1 MPDVAS
7 YDVFTP
13 ERVSEKMVSYFKT
26 KVRALLEPSVGTGNL
41 LLAMDGKYES
51 ADVYDIN
58 AEYLASLDGRSNV
71 RKHHSNFITSEIG
84 GGGLYDGIILNPP
97 YHRFQDME
105 ETMRK
110 SIKDLSPMLASG
122 NMDLY
127 VAFLYK
133 CIQLLSADGTLV
145 AIVPSSWLYNA
156 SCRLF
161 RDYLHVNRLIR
172 EIHDYGSEK
181 VFSGVSV
188 YCCILVVDRF
198 EKTHYNHN
206 SEEISYDTPPE
217 TSQPALGALASIR
230 NGVATL
236 CDKIFIHDAPPF
248 EEPCWKPI
256 FKVSKNVVRYIMYP
270 YNADMQI
277 VPEEEFRTTNPRT
290 YAYLC
295 ENRRLLDQRDKG
307 KKVYQAWYAW
317 GRRQGLSVPECDE
330 CVYMSTMVSP
340 ECPTTVKQAM
350 LFYSGIQITPNEN
363 TSGAAVQE
371 CIYRSRDEIARKSSK
386 RGSGWL
392 NISTRVL
399 SSLPMAVPDP
409 A

>member
-1 MPDVAS
+1 MPDTAS

-13 ERVSEKMVSYFKT
+13 EHVSKKMVSYFTK
-26 KVRALLEPSVGTGNL
+26 KVRTLLEPSVGTGNL
-41 LLAMDGKYES
+41 LLAMEGKYES

-58 AEYLASLDGRSNV
+58 PEYLGSLGDPSNI
-71 RKHHSNFITSEIG
+71 RKHLLNFITCEIEG
-84 GGGLYDGIILNPP
+84 VYDGIILNPP
-97 YHRFQDME
+97 YHRFQDMD

-133 CIQLLSADGTLV
+133 CIQRLSAEGTLV
-145 AIVPSSWLYNA
+145 AIIPSSWLYNA

-161 RDYLHVNRLIR
+161 REYLHTNRLIR

-188 YCCILVVDRF
+188 YCCILAVDRF
-198 EKTHYNHN
+198 EKTHYIQN

-217 TSQPALGALASIR
+217 TSQPALGASATIR
-230 NGVATL
+230 NGIATL
-236 CDKIFIHDAPPF
+236 CDKIFIHDSPLF
-248 EEPCWKPI
+248 DEPCWKRI
-256 FKVSKNVVRYIMYP
+256 FKVSKNLVRYVIYP
-270 YNADMQI
+270 YNAELK
-277 VPEEEFRTTNPRT
+277 VVAEEEFKTINPKT
-290 YAYLC
+290 YGYLC
-295 ENRRLLDQRDKG
+295 ENRKVLERRDKG
-307 KKVYQAWYAW
+307 KKVYEAWYAW
-317 GRRQGLSVPECDE
+317 GRRQGLAIPDCEE
-330 CVYMSTMVSP
+330 CVYISTMVSP
-340 ECPTTVKQAM
+340 ECPTITNASM
-350 LFYSGIQITPNEN
+350 LFYSGIQITPKKD
-363 TSGAAVQE
+363 TSVSE
-371 CIYRSRDEIARKSSK
+371 IEDCISRSKYEIARKSSK